1 MCDCIDYIFKDM
13 SDMKRDIRRLQR
25 LVKKQQRFN
34 FGVCLFALSVLF
46 YVKANDED
54 VSKIDKEVKE
64 IKQELEGEL

>member
-1 MCDCIDYIFKDM
+1 MCDCINYIFNDVDK
-13 SDMKRDIRRLQR
+13 MKNDIRKLQK
-25 LVKKQQRFN
+25 LVRKQQRFN

-54 VSKIDKEVKE
+54 VNKIDKKVKE

>member
-1 MCDCIDYIFKDM
+1 MCECVDYIFKDM
-13 SDMKRDIRRLQR
+13 SSMKSDIRKLQK
-25 LVKKQQRFN
+25 LVRKQQRFN

-54 VSKIDKEVKE
+54 VDKIDKKVKE